1 MFPKLVNESA
11 LKIPVKPSVD
21 TEMKSLKHILNP
33 HLRQTVLHPTN
44 PFQVELLSGC
54 PLEHHQ
60 SEIIARQSQSVF
72 KKHLQVIYPISS
84 KLWSE
89 EMEENEWKDNE
100 IVTVLQKQISTADNQ
115 IRRGFLRWVALP
127 EVIEPMISRQRKNGS
142 VEDTKR
148 QHSDDCTKNVKEFP
162 TSKILAFWD
171 ENWYIKGECST
182 KSYMEEIILL
192 EMIDLHPSV
201 RCSAIFKAASIGMR
215 YLVSVPHGIGEDVK
229 WVPHGSH
236 VATCVKCLPDNILE
250 ALQRILADPNEDV
263 KISAAL
269 SLFCLHQGN
278 EQAADI
284 LRGALNSSSL
294 LKRWVAAYCLG
305 YFCLWNSDI
314 INELIKQIFMM
325 PKSEKMMHGIQLL
338 ITLSEETDLVQLLL
352 AEYLSSNSC
361 HERQMTCS
369 ILSKLRSQMKKDIS
383 GKLLDLF
390 WLEWNADVK
399 MLAAYCLGCNN
410 QGKRFHDDLLNK
422 LDCSDD
428 SIRRKA
434 LWIIGQFSK

>member
-1 MFPKLVNESA
+1 MEAP
-11 LKIPVKPSVD
+11 D
-21 TEMKSLKHILNP
+21 M
-33 HLRQTVLHPTN
+33 PTN
-44 PFQVELLSGC
+44 MPI
-54 PLEHHQ
+54 
-60 SEIIARQSQSVF
+60 EITCH
-72 KKHLQVIYPISS
+72 KEK
-84 KLWSE
+84 
-89 EMEENEWKDNE
+89 
-100 IVTVLQKQISTADNQ
+100 VTVI
-115 IRRGFLRWVALP
+115 
-127 EVIEPMISRQRKNGS
+127 RQR
-142 VEDTKR
+142 V
-148 QHSDDCTKNVKEFP
+148 
-162 TSKILAFWD
+162 AFWD

-236 VATCVKCLPDNILE
+236 VANCVKCLPDNILE
-250 ALQRILADPNEDV
+250 ALQRILADQNEDV

-338 ITLSEETDLVQLLL
+338 IILSEETQ
-352 AEYLSSNSC
+352 C
-361 HERQMTCS
+361 KGCCGIT
-369 ILSKLRSQMKKDIS
+369 
-383 GKLLDLF
+383 G
-390 WLEWNADVK
+390 NADK
-399 MLAAYCLGCNN
+399 AKEPHMLLT
-410 QGKRFHDDLLNK
+410 Q
-422 LDCSDD
+422 
-428 SIRRKA
+428 
-434 LWIIGQFSK
+434 QE